1 MRPDT
6 RQAREGQGGKM
17 STSVKPRLHWL
28 ACLLALAL
36 IALATP
42 AYAQFESGQISG
54 FVRDSQGAA
63 VPGATVTVTDES
75 TKRARTYTTD
85 ASGYYTA
92 PALSP
97 GKYQVTAELAGF
109 RKAVKTGITLDAGAK
124 VAADAVL
131 SPGGLE
137 ESVTIVAEATPL
149 QSNTGQVAKT
159 IESKQIQDLMINGR
173 NPINLALLKPGVR
186 GGAGGSLNSFQ
197 PDSLSS
203 GGFNINGSRS
213 DENLITI
220 DGAIATR
227 TRSAGAIIG
236 TLNVDTVQEI
246 QVLTAS
252 YMPEYGRSSGG
263 QLRFVTKGGG
273 RAFHADAYEFF
284 RDDGLDANSWSRNA
298 SPLPELNSQPAP
310 FNFNQFGYD
319 VGGPVYIPGKFNESR
334 EKLFFFW
341 AQEWIHYDREETN
354 TRTVP
359 TAAMRAGNF
368 SELLSPSNPFFGR
381 SVVINDPLTGQP
393 FPGNIIPSNRLSPN
407 GVALLNTYPLPTPG
421 FQRGAN
427 NWIGTSPNPRRTRK
441 DTLRLDFVP
450 NSQNTISFRGSL
462 FNWKAV
468 DAFRGDFPLARTDW
482 DRPNQTAALS
492 WASTLSPS
500 TINEATVA
508 WSRDQVFIEVFR
520 GTDSFV
526 RSKYGINYPYIFPGK
541 EIEDKIPSVTISGF
555 SSLDGGPYPS
565 SSEGPIWTFSD
576 SITHLRGRHTM
587 KAGVFVEY
595 SGEDDFDQINVSIL
609 PGDTNNQ
616 NGRFEFNDGRT
627 GGTGL
632 AVANTAL
639 GLFTNYGEIGARSK
653 TDWRALAVDAFLQD
667 SWKVSSKLTVEGGL
681 RYVYWP
687 PWHAKLNNAAMFN
700 PEFYDRSRAVRI
712 DPRTGAIVPNSGDP
726 YNGIVLPGGGFPDEA
741 QGKIQAASN
750 PDLQRLFRGVP
761 RGFSETHSTVFEP
774 RLGIAY
780 RLNDKTALRLGGGI
794 YHTRI
799 TLNDSTLLG
808 GNPPIQFKV
817 GVTNGLVDQP
827 TGASRADFPLVM
839 TEQDPVF
846 KHPTAYN
853 WSVSLQRELPWDVVA
868 DLTYVGRMGL
878 HLQRERNINQLQPGT
893 VQANPGVNVNA
904 LRPYPGFATI
914 RLSENAGRSIYNGLQ
929 LNLERR
935 FRNGLGFGV
944 AYTLSRLRDNG
955 DSKRDILFNA
965 YDDSAYWG
973 LSDNDRT
980 HLFNVHYLYELPLW
994 RKQDTLLKK
1003 ILGGWQVSGVTYYQS
1018 GRPLTIA
1025 RAEDIAGVGDT
1036 AGQIYN
1042 LVGDPSISDP
1052 QFSRGR
1058 TVDQNFWFNPAAFAR
1073 PAAGTFGNGGRNP
1086 AGLRGTTFQ
1095 SWDIALFKNIPLGG
1109 SRRIQLRLEAF
1120 NFINHPNLGDP
1131 TGGGAPDSGS
1141 APASNGGV
1149 VVDPNSA
1156 DFGRVLTKTSERN
1169 IQLGV
1174 KFSF

>member
-1 MRPDT
+1 
-6 RQAREGQGGKM
+6 M
-17 STSVKPRLHWL
+17 STSVQPKLRWL
-28 ACLLALAL
+28 ACLVAVALVALAV
-36 IALATP
+36 P
-42 AYAQFESGQISG
+42 AHAQFDSGQISG

-75 TKRARTYTTD
+75 TKRVRTYTTD

-92 PALSP
+92 PALPP
-97 GKYQVTAELAGF
+97 GKYQVAVELSGF
-109 RKAVKTGITLDAGAK
+109 RKYVKTGITLDAAAK
-124 VAADAVL
+124 ATADAVL
-131 SPGGLE
+131 SPGGVE

-149 QSNTGQVAKT
+149 QGNTGSVAKT

-319 VGGPVYIPGKFNESR
+319 IGGPVYVPGKFNENR

-381 SVVINDPLTGQP
+381 AVVINDPLTGQP

-450 NSQNTISFRGSL
+450 NAQNTISFRGSL

-492 WASTLSPS
+492 WTSTLSPS
-500 TINEATVA
+500 TINEANVA

-555 SSLDGGPYPS
+555 NSIDGGPYPS

-576 SITHLRGRHTM
+576 NLTHIRGRHTF
-587 KAGVFVEY
+587 KTGVFVEY

-616 NGRFEFNDGRT
+616 NGRFEFTDGRS
-627 GGTGL
+627 GGSGL

-653 TDWRALAVDAFLQD
+653 TDWRSLAVDAFVQD
-667 SWKVSSKLTVEGGL
+667 SWKASDKLTVEGGV

-687 PWHAKLNNAAMFN
+687 PFYAKLNNAAMFN
-700 PEFYDRSRAVRI
+700 PEFYDPSQAVRI
-712 DPRTGAIVPNSGDP
+712 DPRTGAIVPGTGDP
-726 YNGIVLPGGGFPDEA
+726 YNGVVFPGDGFPSEA
-741 QGKIQAASN
+741 QGQVQAASDPN
-750 PDLQRLFRGVP
+750 LQRLFRGVP

-774 RLGIAY
+774 RLGFAY
-780 RLNDKTALRLGGGI
+780 RLNQKTAVRLGGGI

-799 TLNDSTLLG
+799 VLNDSTLLG

-817 GVTNGLVDQP
+817 GVTNGIADQP
-827 TGASRADFPLVM
+827 GGASRANFPLVM
-839 TEQDPVF
+839 TEQDPEF
-846 KHPTAYN
+846 DHPTAYN
-853 WSVSLQRELPWDVVA
+853 WSLSVQRELPLDIVA
-868 DLTYVGRMGL
+868 DVTYVGRMGL
-878 HLQRERNINQLQPGT
+878 HLQRERNINQLLPGT

-904 LRPYPGFATI
+904 LRPYAGFATI
-914 RLSENAGRSIYNGLQ
+914 RLSENTGRSIYHGLQ
-929 LNLERR
+929 MNLERR

-944 AYTLSRLRDNG
+944 AYTYSQLRDNG
-955 DSKRDILFNA
+955 DAKRDILTNA
-965 YDDSAYWG
+965 YDGGASYWAI
-973 LSDNDRT
+973 SDNDRT

-994 RKQDTLLKK
+994 KQQDTLLKK
-1003 ILGGWQVSGVTYYQS
+1003 ILGGWQLSGVTYYQS

-1025 RAEDIAGVGDT
+1025 RAEDIAGTGETT
-1036 AGQIYN
+1036 AQFYN
-1042 LVGDPSISDP
+1042 LVGDPSIDNP
-1052 QFSRGR
+1052 QFSNGR
-1058 TVDQNFWFNPAAFAR
+1058 AVDQNFWFNPAAFAR
-1073 PAAGTFGNGGRNP
+1073 PANGTFGSGGRNP
-1086 AGLRGTTFQ
+1086 SGLRAPGFQ
-1095 SWDIALFKNIPLGG
+1095 SWDIALFKNIPMGG
-1109 SRRIQLRLEAF
+1109 TRRIQLRLEAF
-1120 NFINHPNLGDP
+1120 NFINHPNIGDP
-1131 TGGGAPDSGS
+1131 TNGTNPESGS
-1141 APASNGGV
+1141 APGTLGGV

-1156 DFGRVLTKTSERN
+1156 DFGRILTKTSERN